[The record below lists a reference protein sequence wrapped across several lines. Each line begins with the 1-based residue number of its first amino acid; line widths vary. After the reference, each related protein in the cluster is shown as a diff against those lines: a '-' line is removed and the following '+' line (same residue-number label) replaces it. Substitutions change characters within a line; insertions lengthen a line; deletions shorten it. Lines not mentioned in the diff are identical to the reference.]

1 MDKTYRV
8 KITSQAEE
16 QIQEIIHYIA
26 NDLNS
31 PDSAFHLL
39 DILEASFMSL
49 ERFPH
54 RIAPIDD
61 EPWHT
66 KGIRRLPVKNFF
78 IYFWINDDN
87 KYNSSNNCRNI
98 WKT

>member
-39 DILEASFMSL
+39 DILEASFVYL
-49 ERFPH
+49 VRFPLSPSSS
-54 RIAPIDD
+54 RGAITIFVFCSIICP
-61 EPWHT
+61 
-66 KGIRRLPVKNFF
+66 
-78 IYFWINDDN
+78 N
-87 KYNSSNNCRNI
+87 KPPNTLHN
-98 WKT
+98 